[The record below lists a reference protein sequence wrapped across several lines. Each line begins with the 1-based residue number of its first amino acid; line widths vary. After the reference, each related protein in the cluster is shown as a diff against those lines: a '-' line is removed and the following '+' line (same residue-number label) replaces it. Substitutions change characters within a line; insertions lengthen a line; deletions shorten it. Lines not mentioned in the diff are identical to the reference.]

1 MNRLYEIMGEL
12 SEIEFGVES
21 LSCVLGSL
29 EEVYEMKHE
38 YEMQKNVWVFKMLI
52 DSFAENLSDKIEE
65 IDRLILDSKRIV

>member
-29 EEVYEMKHE
+29 EEVYDMKHE

-65 IDRLILDSKRIV
+65 IDRLILDSKRMV

>member
-65 IDRLILDSKRIV
+65 IDRLILDSKRMV

>member
-1 MNRLYEIMGEL
+1 
-12 SEIEFGVES
+12 
-21 LSCVLGSL
+21 VLGSL

-65 IDRLILDSKRIV
+65 IDRLILDSKRMV

>member
-12 SEIEFGVES
+12 SEIKFGVES

-65 IDRLILDSKRIV
+65 IDRLILDSKRMV

>member
-65 IDRLILDSKRIV
+65 IERLILDSKRMV

>member
-1 MNRLYEIMGEL
+1 MDRLYEIMGEL

-65 IDRLILDSKRIV
+65 IDRLILDSKRMV

>member
-38 YEMQKNVWVFKMLI
+38 YEMQKKVWVFKMLI

-65 IDRLILDSKRIV
+65 IDRLILDSKRMV